1 MGQNNTAGLGFPMSA
16 RQRASLSAVGRPYA
30 PGSAMDPQSIG
41 NMALRAAMAS
51 PLEITNGFEPAQAQP
66 GQRPDDEDDGQSFAN
81 GGMVRGPGTGTSDSV
96 KDKVPPGTFIMP
108 ADSTEKIGAERLA
121 GLGFKPGQRP
131 EAPQAPDVP
140 LGFKPKSKREAEQPE
155 SAAQRGAGFG
165 FSPKNVPVNLSNGE
179 FRISPEQV
187 HAIGAEVLEGIKDA
201 THAEI
206 RETPDQ
212 EAKEMEGEGDHVSR
226 DALYFADGGMVDD
239 PKKRSMATSPSNT
252 YPGNQ
257 AEAAVNIYAKSNEDL
272 ASGARQV
279 GGFVANAFP
288 GTVVA
293 TQGAGKAV
301 RDAYEQGGLGAAV
314 GQGIRGSMVPAVGF
328 ADDVMGGVK
337 RVLDPAAQ
345 ALKTF
350 VTGDA
355 TPIGQEKP
363 AAAPSATGPATAAT
377 PSPQAAPPVATNP
390 NYGNEPNAPAN
401 TNTNRAG
408 TAPVANNVT
417 REGNSYSGQNVGLGF
432 TINGQEPR
440 NGGYVAPGA
449 SSSGVGGS
457 DVMGILQR
465 ESQIR
470 AGMGALQ
477 DQINFNGGGYGFRKV
492 GTDEAIRDM
501 VVRGNSRD
509 RAAALGFM
517 GGRQDAADRYDLTR
531 QDQALRQQDALSRQG
546 IAAGEFGLKKEAQGF
561 QSESQRRLQG
571 LQQQYLD
578 EADPAKKAE
587 IERSI
592 RLLGGQAAPKQ
603 PFQIAMSEEP
613 LNPAN
618 PTAGTRKT
626 PYVVDPATGV
636 GRPVVPQ
643 KSVPTT
649 MDRVKETAKARGMTE
664 QQVIEILKQNGHQ
677 VSG

>member
-1 MGQNNTAGLGFPMSA
+1 MGQNNTEGRGFPMSA
-16 RQRASLSAVGRPYA
+16 RQRAMLSAVGKPYA

-41 NMALRAAMAS
+41 NMAVRAGMAS
-51 PLEITNGFEPAQAQP
+51 PLKITNGFEPDQAKP
-66 GQRPDDEDDGQSFAN
+66 GQRHDDEDDGQSFAN

-121 GLGFKPGQRP
+121 GLGFNPGQRS
-131 EAPQAPDVP
+131 ASPQAPDVS
-140 LGFKPKSKREAEQPE
+140 LGFKPKSKREEEQPE
-155 SAAQRGAGFG
+155 NAAQRGAGLG

-187 HAIGAEVLEGIKDA
+187 HAIGAEVLGGIKEA
-201 THAEI
+201 THMPAGEN
-206 RETPDQ
+206 RAQ
-212 EAKEMEGEGDHVSR
+212 EAEEMEGEGDHVAR
-226 DALYFADGGMVDD
+226 DALYFADGGVVDD

-257 AEAAVNIYAKSNEDL
+257 AEAAGNIYAKSNAEL
-272 ASGARQV
+272 ADGARQV

-363 AAAPSATGPATAAT
+363 AAAPPATGPATAAA
-377 PSPQAAPPVATNP
+377 PSPPAATNP

-401 TNTNRAG
+401 TNRAG
-408 TAPVANNVT
+408 PAQVANNVT

-440 NGGYVAPGA
+440 NGGYVAPGVA
-449 SSSGVGGS
+449 SAGVGGP

-477 DQINFNGGGYGFRKV
+477 DQINFNGGGHGFRK
-492 GTDEAIRDM
+492 TTPDEA
-501 VVRGNSRD
+501 VREMLVNGTPHD

-517 GGRQDAADRYDLTR
+517 GGRKDAADRYNLTR
-531 QDQALRQQDALSRQG
+531 QDQALRQQDALARQG
-546 IAAGEFGLKKEAQGF
+546 IAADEIGLKREAQGF
-561 QSESQRRLQG
+561 QSSAARRLEA
-571 LQQQYLD
+571 LQVQYD
-578 EADPAKKAE
+578 EAKTPE
-587 IERSI
+587 ERATIAQKI
-592 RLLGGQAAPKQ
+592 RDLTGKQDNRFTVVPGGQDVDPTTNQLVTRPARVLNNQTGQFVDQPQAAEQAAVKAGEVRKGYR
-603 PFQIAMSEEP
+603 FKGG
-613 LNPAN
+613 NPADQ
-618 PTAGTRKT
+618 ASWEK
-626 PYVVDPATGV
+626 V
-636 GRPVVPQ
+636 
-643 KSVPTT
+643 
-649 MDRVKETAKARGMTE
+649 
-664 QQVIEILKQNGHQ
+664 
-677 VSG
+677 